1 MGNQRTTFLK
11 RQREADRNDKQKAKE
26 QRLAQARSGEKATSK
41 GPQIAWDE
49 AVTETDSALTSD
61 KPPATGGNLSSPNAN
76 SNNSAAPPPGA
87 SRPPIVSAANKPG
100 PAATKPSPAPA
111 KPATTAAPAKPPVK
125 P

>member
-1 MGNQRTTFLK
+1 MANQRTTFLK

-26 QRLAQARSGEKATSK
+26 QRLAQARSGEKTTK

-61 KPPATGGNLSSPNAN
+61 KPAATTGGNLSAPNAN
-76 SNNSAAPPPGA
+76 SNN
-87 SRPPIVSAANKPG
+87 
-100 PAATKPSPAPA
+100 TPSPQAKPTTTSTTPPAKPATTTTAP
-111 KPATTAAPAKPPVK
+111 KPATTAAPPKPPVK

>member
-26 QRLAQARSGEKATSK
+26 HRLAQARSGEKTTK

-61 KPPATGGNLSSPNAN
+61 KPPATTTGNLSSPNAN
-76 SNNSAAPPPGA
+76 SNNVASA
-87 SRPPIVSAANKPG
+87 K
-100 PAATKPSPAPA
+100 PAPA
-111 KPATTAAPAKPPVK
+111 VAAKPAPSVAKPPVATKPPVK